1 MSTCNQESALRRLE
15 LPAEFEDLSG
25 LLQTDLR
32 AIVAVVTERAG
43 ERLLLTRRESK
54 QLRQALWNRLT
65 DAVNVSLAPLS
76 AEHR

>member
-1 MSTCNQESALRRLE
+1 MSTCNPETDLRGLD

-32 AIVAVVTERAG
+32 AIVAVLTERAG
-43 ERLLLTRRESK
+43 ERLLLTRRESR

-65 DAVNVSLAPLS
+65 EAVNTSLEPLS
-76 AEHR
+76 ADRR

>member
-1 MSTCNQESALRRLE
+1 MSACNQETALRRLE

-25 LLQTDLR
+25 LLQTDIR

-43 ERLLLTRRESK
+43 ERLLLTRRESR

-65 DAVNVSLAPLS
+65 DAVNVSLAPLT

>member
-1 MSTCNQESALRRLE
+1 MSTRNQESSLHRLE

-25 LLQTDLR
+25 LLQTDIR

-65 DAVNVSLAPLS
+65 DAVNVSLVPLT